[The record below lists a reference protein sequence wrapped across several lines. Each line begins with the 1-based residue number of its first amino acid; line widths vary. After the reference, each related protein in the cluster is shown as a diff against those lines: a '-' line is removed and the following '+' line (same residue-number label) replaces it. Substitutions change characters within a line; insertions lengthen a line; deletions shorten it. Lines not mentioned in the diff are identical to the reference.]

1 MQAETRLNSAIFRP
15 QWCQWFHS
23 TMVTGQQRCPRF
35 HLRRSAA
42 SKGVLGF
49 AQHTPAPALTR
60 PQKDGI
66 QNGAGDHSP
75 APSVKSARR
84 SGAHG
89 ALVVL
94 HQVDAAL
101 VALVAA
107 EGGLQERVDEGES
120 LFLSVL
126 TGTDGHD
133 VRVVVLAG

>member
-1 MQAETRLNSAIFRP
+1 MKAGCRHIGPTSSVAPCGLQVWRDSA
-15 QWCQWFHS
+15 Q
-23 TMVTGQQRCPRF
+23 TGELRGA
-35 HLRRSAA
+35 RRSGSRPRDAYGQ
-42 SKGVLGF
+42 SGHET
-49 AQHTPAPALTR
+49 QTPPET
-60 PQKDGI
+60 GT

>member
-1 MQAETRLNSAIFRP
+1 MVFLSRRVPNTQHSGAQGRCFFHYQAAAPTHITQNNASGGNKKTACRA
-15 QWCQWFHS
+15 S
-23 TMVTGQQRCPRF
+23 T
-35 HLRRSAA
+35 
-42 SKGVLGF
+42 
-49 AQHTPAPALTR
+49 
-60 PQKDGI
+60 
-66 QNGAGDHSP
+66 QNGAGGHP
-75 APSVKSARR
+75 LAPSVKSARR